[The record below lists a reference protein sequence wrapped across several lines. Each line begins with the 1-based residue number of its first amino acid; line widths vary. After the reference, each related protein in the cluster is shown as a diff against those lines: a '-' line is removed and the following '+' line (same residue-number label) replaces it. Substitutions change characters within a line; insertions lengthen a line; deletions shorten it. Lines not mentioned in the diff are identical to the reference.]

1 MAPSFAFLLFGIC
14 LSVRFGLA
22 GLVQR
27 QSGDST
33 TAVGSDPTQ
42 AVGTGSA
49 PSSFPTSPPT
59 SQGTVI
65 TIDSSWLSDDG
76 TTSTSVLS
84 EGDLTVLLPPAD
96 NSNSEDFSDLN
107 AYTLNQSL
115 PYLLQ
120 ELGVDSNDIPSLV
133 SEAIPLFLEAILDA
147 LTGDDSEG
155 SAAVSRFMKRSIS
168 SDLGSW
174 ISEVISKATN
184 LVQTTATDVGCGI
197 FAAAAVPVFDAG
209 AALFAVYNAA
219 NTGVPTS
226 QDQDFYI
233 FPLYGSISHDD
244 SIVVY
249 YNANFIPGFANALG
263 VTMGRN
269 IYIRNTASSASA
281 TDPGFQATMA
291 LLLHEFTHITQYQ
304 VLGYN
309 LDAFGARYMW
319 EYCQVR
325 NSGK

>member
-1 MAPSFAFLLFGIC
+1 M
-14 LSVRFGLA
+14 
-22 GLVQR
+22 
-27 QSGDST
+27 
-33 TAVGSDPTQ
+33 
-42 AVGTGSA
+42 
-49 PSSFPTSPPT
+49 
-59 SQGTVI
+59 I

-84 EGDLTVLLPPAD
+84 EGDLTVLLPAD

-107 AYTLNQSL
+107 AYILNQSP

-120 ELGVDSNDIPSLV
+120 ELGVDSDDIPSLV
-133 SEAIPLFLEAILDA
+133 SEAILNA

-155 SAAVSRFMKRSIS
+155 SAAVSRFMKRSIF

-184 LVQTTATDVGCGI
+184 VVQVTATDVGCGI

-209 AALFAVYNAA
+209 AGLFAVYNAA
-219 NTGVPTS
+219 DTGVPTS

-249 YNANFIPGFANALG
+249 YNASFIPGFSNALG
-263 VTMGRN
+263 VTTGWN

-291 LLLHEFTHITQYQ
+291 LLLHEFTHITQYKA
-304 VLGYN
+304 LGYSLN
-309 LDAFGARYMW
+309 AFGVRYMW